1 MYYPVGWPRLLSLPQ
16 ESGTEPVR
24 VCANRDRIL
33 VSILTQDSI
42 LIWYAKPCVPIISHR
57 RSPQSVL
64 ELGTNLLVCWRP
76 DSSMIAV
83 ATSGGHIIFY
93 NLVVLTDLKS
103 LYEQEDPTNQALK
116 RESAELFFKEN
127 VPPLVFSQAFEVP
140 IPGGITDMASIR
152 DELMISTQ
160 DGHIL
165 RYLWDGQVNR
175 DYCLDLRR
183 IPFCMDQQVLR
194 AVPLVEEAH
203 VTSLSYSPLLGGF
216 AIVLSDGRA
225 AFLVANTLKFDPNGV
240 QGIWAGGVED
250 VTCTALNHKYR
261 LIAFGRENSQGA
273 VYSIDESTGGLELS
287 HHLILPTKDYPGC
300 PGPVT
305 AMKWTPDSTSLVLV
319 WGAGGFS
326 IWSTFGTMIMCSL
339 GWDYGDKITDPIRK
353 SPYNIQD
360 LDWSAEGY
368 QLWVVNNSTRQFT
381 GKKDAEFCPF
391 PSDTEGGQEKP
402 DFTSHLGNNVLVIPF
417 VKSPLTVN
425 PAMSANAQ
433 LYLQGEDRIY
443 MNTGDTGVSQK
454 KEAMDKIES
463 IIKNNVCEGDKMPD
477 FNPPASNMQSSHT
490 KQWTIVSIPHTYI
503 SSSWPIRYTAC
514 DTTGQWLAVAGRTG
528 LAYYSEHN
536 KKWKLFGNE
545 TQEKDFIVTGGVLW
559 WKDFLVIGCFN
570 ISANRDEVRLYP
582 REARLENT
590 YCTTEEVDAQV
601 LLLNRLGDRL
611 VVYCANSHI
620 SLYQLER
627 DESNPM
633 LANMT
638 KVQDVDASA
647 LSIHPA
653 CVVSITLTHL
663 RTEARQRSGEGRD
676 SADRS
681 FSADDSASLI
691 MNVSGRLVLIQRE
704 RGSGDEM
711 LYSPPTVLAGSC
723 EQVWLPA
730 TANRDKPHLTLAL
743 WLYCGAAGMR
753 VWLPLFPREGE
764 SSHAFMARRIMLHFP
779 LNNIYPLAILFEDA
793 LMLGVENHTQGFP
806 ESSFTSPSSLPFS
819 TVERVAEVYL
829 QQLLRQLI
837 RRNLGQHAWEIA
849 SSCSKLPYFQHSLEL
864 LLHSVLEEEATS
876 KEPIPDALLPSVVD
890 FIRSFPVY
898 RETVVMCTRKTEVAL
913 WPYMFAAVGSP
924 KDLFSECLERQ
935 ELHVAASYLLVLQSL
950 ESATV
955 SRQHATQLLDAA
967 LDSGDWKLAKDLIR
981 FLRAIDPDECEELAS
996 PRISQILPP
1005 FSSPLSPPH
1014 AEVEDLS
1021 LVLGTL
1027 VGPRTRSISIN
1038 QQPPKTGSPPD
1049 PQNHQ
1054 ALSRSASEKGPKLKR
1069 MSNSSSHNNSRD
1081 ASTAE
1086 EFFID
1091 VILARHARKLL
1102 TAGRMADLGT
1112 FQANL
1117 EYPLVTWLR
1126 REQNRAA
1133 QVDDFVWAVKRIH
1146 QDFDWPWPSDNGG
1159 RSRVN
1164 SNNGGKANN
1173 TNLVEDNLR
1182 QLYIDTGVPRQ
1193 HNQMDSGYLSQGG
1206 SRPVRHSDL
1215 SLLSEHTVDAML
1227 RMRDSNRTLDQRSVL
1242 SDDLG
1247 SVCGIQSPTLSSPPP
1262 LPYTPREAD
1271 PPRKAKAKLNYMLNL
1286 LLEAECLEW
1295 ASCFA
1300 IILQDV
1306 MAIIRIVN
1314 AARSAPDSSNVV
1326 DRLHQGFT
1334 QLTRFASTNSTGYSI
1349 FFDTIQ
1355 PQITSL
1361 ASLSMDSGRE
1371 EQAGQEVEGYRMTT
1385 STPRS
1390 LSRSVSDPGEKVEVD
1405 RATLPRARTPS
1416 PGRDRMEG
1424 AESADESGCVVM

>member
-1 MYYPVGWPRLLSLPQ
+1 MYYPVGWPRMLSLPQ
-16 ESGTEPVR
+16 ESGTDPIR
-24 VCANRDRIL
+24 VSANRDRIL
-33 VSILTQDSI
+33 VAILTQDSI

-57 RSPQSVL
+57 RSPQSVS

-93 NLVVLTDLKS
+93 NLVVLTDVKS
-103 LYEQEDPTNQALK
+103 LYEQEDPTNQALR
-116 RESAELFFKEN
+116 RESAELYFKEN

-152 DELMISTQ
+152 DDLMISTEN
-160 DGHIL
+160 GHIL
-165 RYLWDGQVNR
+165 RYLWDGQVSR

-183 IPFCMDQQVLR
+183 IPFCVDQQVLR

-225 AFLVANTLKFDPNGV
+225 AFLVANSLKFDPNGV

-261 LIAFGRENSQGA
+261 LIAFGRENSQG
-273 VYSIDESTGGLELS
+273 VVFSIDESTGGLEIS
-287 HHLILPTKDYPGC
+287 HQLILPTKDYPGC

-305 AMKWTPDSTSLVLV
+305 ALRWTPDSTSLAMV
-319 WGAGGFS
+319 WAVGGFS

-339 GWDYGDKITDPIRK
+339 GWDHGATDNISK

-360 LDWSAEGY
+360 MDWSAEGY
-368 QLWVVNNSTRQFT
+368 QMWVINSTTRQFT
-381 GKKDAEFCPF
+381 GKKDKEFCPF
-391 PSDTEGGQEKP
+391 PSETEKEEEKP
-402 DFTSHLGNNVLVIPF
+402 DFSSHLGDNVLVIPF

-425 PAMSANAQ
+425 PAMAANDQ
-433 LYLQGEDRIY
+433 LYLQGEDRLY

-454 KEAMDKIES
+454 KEALDKMGS
-463 IIKNNVCEGDKMPD
+463 IINNMADGGPLPD
-477 FNPPASNMQSSHT
+477 FNPPPSNHQSSHT
-490 KQWTIVSIPHTYI
+490 KQWTIVSIPHAYI

-514 DTTGQWLAVAGRTG
+514 DSTGGWMAVAGRTG
-528 LAYYSEHN
+528 LAYYNDHN

-582 REARLENT
+582 REARLENA
-590 YCTTEEVDAQV
+590 YCTIEEVDAQV

-620 SLYQLER
+620 SLYQLTL

-633 LANMT
+633 LAILT

-663 RTEARQRSGEGRD
+663 KTEARQRSGEGRD

-681 FSADDSASLI
+681 ISSADDSASLI
-691 MNVSGRLVLIQRE
+691 MNVSGKLVLIQRE

-730 TANRDKPHLTLAL
+730 TANREKPHLTLAL

-793 LMLGVENHTQGFP
+793 LMLGVENDSQLFP
-806 ESSFTSPSSLPFS
+806 ETSPSSPSSLPFC
-819 TVERVAEVYL
+819 TLQRVSEVYL

-876 KEPIPDALLPSVVD
+876 KDPIPDALLPSVVD

-898 RETVVMCTRKTEVAL
+898 RETVVRCTRKTEVAL
-913 WPYMFAAVGSP
+913 WPYLFAAVGSP
-924 KDLFSECLERQ
+924 KDLFSDCLEMG
-935 ELHVAASYLLVLQSL
+935 ELNTASSYLLVLQSL
-950 ESATV
+950 EPASVA
-955 SRQHATQLLDAA
+955 RQHATQLLDAA
-967 LDSGDWKLAKDLIR
+967 LDSGHWKLAKELIR

-996 PRISQILPP
+996 PRMSQILPP
-1005 FSSPLSPPH
+1005 FSSPVSPPH

-1038 QQPPKTGSPPD
+1038 QPSKTGSPPE
-1049 PQNHQ
+1049 PQNHPT
-1054 ALSRSASEKGPKLKR
+1054 LSRSASEKGPKLKR
-1069 MSNSSSHNNSRD
+1069 MSNSSSHNTSRD
-1081 ASTAE
+1081 AGTAE

-1102 TAGRMADLGT
+1102 TAGKLADLGT

-1117 EYPLVTWLR
+1117 EYPLVSWLR
-1126 REQNRAA
+1126 REQHRAG
-1133 QVDDFVWAVKRIH
+1133 QVDDFVWAVKMIH
-1146 QDFDWPWPSDNGG
+1146 QDFDWPWPGDSGG
-1159 RSRVN
+1159 RSRADQGN
-1164 SNNGGKANN
+1164 A
-1173 TNLVEDNLR
+1173 LVEDNMR

-1193 HNQMDSGYLSQGG
+1193 HMQMDSGYLSQGG
-1206 SRPVRHSDL
+1206 ARPVRQSDL
-1215 SLLSEHTVDAML
+1215 SLLSEQTVDAML
-1227 RMRDSNRTLDQRSVL
+1227 RMRDRPLDQRSVR

-1247 SVCGIQSPTLSSPPP
+1247 SVCGVQSPTLASPPTFP
-1262 LPYTPREAD
+1262 VTPKEAD
-1271 PPRKAKAKLNYMLNL
+1271 PPPKAKAKLNYMLNL

-1314 AARSAPDSSNVV
+1314 AARSTSDSDTVV
-1326 DRLHQGFT
+1326 ARLHQGFL
-1334 QLTRFASTNSTGYSI
+1334 QLNSFASSSSPGYRTFLTS
-1349 FFDTIQ
+1349 IQ
-1355 PQITSL
+1355 PQVDSL
-1361 ASLSMDSGRE
+1361 ASLVMGSEGE
-1371 EQAGQEVEGYRMTT
+1371 EQVGPEMNVYGVSTA
-1385 STPRS
+1385 TPRS

-1405 RATLPRARTPS
+1405 RASLPRARTPS
-1416 PGRDRMEG
+1416 PGRERVEG
-1424 AESADESGCVVM
+1424 EEGGDESGCVVM

>member
-1 MYYPVGWPRLLSLPQ
+1 MLSLPQ
-16 ESGTEPVR
+16 ESGTDPVK
-24 VCANRDRIL
+24 VCSNRDRIL
-33 VSILTQDSI
+33 ISILTQDSI

-57 RSPQSVL
+57 RSPQSVS
-64 ELGTNLLVCWRP
+64 ELGTNRLVCWRP

-83 ATSGGHIIFY
+83 ATTGGHIIFY

-103 LYEQEDPTNQALK
+103 LYEQEDPDNQALK

-140 IPGGITDMASIR
+140 IPGGITDLACIR
-152 DELMISTQ
+152 DELMVATN

-165 RYLWDGQVNR
+165 RYLWDGQANR

-183 IPFCMDQQVLR
+183 IPFCVDQQVLR
-194 AVPLVEEAH
+194 AVPLVEETH
-203 VTSLSYSPLLGGF
+203 VINLAYSPLLGGF
-216 AIVLSDGRA
+216 AIVLDDGRA

-250 VTCTALNHKYR
+250 ATCTALNHKYR
-261 LIAFGRENSQGA
+261 LIAFGRSNSHGI
-273 VYSIDESTGGLELS
+273 VYSIDESTGGLEVS
-287 HHLILPTKDYPGC
+287 HHLQLPTKDYPGC

-305 AMKWTPDSTSLVLV
+305 ALKWTPDSTSLALV
-319 WGAGGFS
+319 WAAGGFS
-326 IWSTFGTMIMCSL
+326 IWSTFGSMIMCSL
-339 GWDYGDKITDPIRK
+339 GWDHGQEIMDVMKK

-368 QLWVVNNSTRQFT
+368 QLWVVNKTTRQFT
-381 GKKDAEFCPF
+381 GKKDADFCPY
-391 PSDTEGGQEKP
+391 PTQHQENDDKN
-402 DFTSHLGNNVLVIPF
+402 DCTSHLGDSVLVIPF

-425 PAMSANAQ
+425 PAMSANDQ

-443 MNTGDTGVSQK
+443 MNTGDAGISQR
-454 KEAMDKIES
+454 KEALDKIGS
-463 IIKNNVCEGDKMPD
+463 IINSQSDGGNLPD
-477 FNPPASNMQSSHT
+477 LQPNASIMQSSHT
-490 KQWTIVSIPHTYI
+490 KQWTIVSIPHAYI

-514 DTTGQWLAVAGRTG
+514 DPTGHWLAVAGRTG
-528 LAYYSEHN
+528 LAYYCDTN

-545 TQEKDFIVTGGVLW
+545 TQEKDFIVTGGILW

-582 REARLENT
+582 RDARLENA

-620 SLYQLER
+620 SLYQLTV
-627 DESNPM
+627 DASNSL
-633 LANMT
+633 LACLT

-663 RTEARQRSGEGRD
+663 RTEARQRSGDGRE
-676 SADRS
+676 STDRS
-681 FSADDSASLI
+681 TCPGDDSASLI

-704 RGSGDEM
+704 RGTGDEM

-723 EQVWLPA
+723 EQVWLPP
-730 TANRDKPHLTLAL
+730 TANRAKPHLTLAL

-779 LNNIYPLAILFEDA
+779 LKNIYPLAILFEDA
-793 LMLGVENHTQGFP
+793 LMLGVENDVQVFP
-806 ESSFTSPSSLPFS
+806 ETSKSSPSSLPFC
-819 TVERVAEVYL
+819 VLGRVSEVYL

-849 SSCSKLPYFQHSLEL
+849 HSCSSLPYFQHSLEL

-876 KEPIPDALLPSVVD
+876 KDPIPDALLPSIVD

-898 RETVVMCTRKTEVAL
+898 RETVVRCTRKTEVAL
-913 WPYMFAAVGSP
+913 WPYLFAAVGSP
-924 KDLFSECLERQ
+924 KDLFSECLEKG
-935 ELHVAASYLLVLQSL
+935 ELSTAASYLIVLQSL
-950 ESATV
+950 EPASVA
-955 SRQHATQLLDAA
+955 RQHATQLLDAA
-967 LDSGDWKLAKDLIR
+967 LDGGNWKLAKELIR
-981 FLRAIDPDECEELAS
+981 FLRAIDPDECDELAS
-996 PRISQILPP
+996 PRISQIMPP
-1005 FSSPLSPPH
+1005 FSSPISPPH

-1027 VGPRTRSISIN
+1027 VGPRTRSISVN
-1038 QQPPKTGSPPD
+1038 QPVKGGSPPE
-1049 PQNHQ
+1049 PQTQNHQ
-1054 ALSRSASEKGPKLKR
+1054 SLSRSASEKGAKLKR
-1069 MSNSSSHNNSRD
+1069 LSNSSSQNTSRD
-1081 ASTAE
+1081 AGTAE

-1102 TAGRMADLGT
+1102 TAGKLADLGT

-1117 EYPLVTWLR
+1117 DYPVVSWLR
-1126 REQNRAA
+1126 REKHRAG
-1133 QVDDFVWAVKRIH
+1133 QVNDFVWAVKKVH
-1146 QDFDWPWPSDNGG
+1146 QDFDWPWPGENGV
-1159 RSRVN
+1159 RSRHDN
-1164 SNNGGKANN
+1164 PSLMSNEIP
-1173 TNLVEDNLR
+1173 TLVEDNLR
-1182 QLYIDTGVPRQ
+1182 QLHIDTGGNVSSR
-1193 HNQMDSGYLSQGG
+1193 NQMDSGYMSQGA
-1206 SRPVRHSDL
+1206 SRPTRQSDL
-1215 SLLSEHTVDAML
+1215 SLLSEQTVDAML
-1227 RMRDSNRTLDQRSVL
+1227 RMRERHDDQRSIR

-1247 SVCGIQSPTLSSPPP
+1247 SVCGIQSPTLTTSPSFPA
-1262 LPYTPREAD
+1262 TPKEAD
-1271 PPRKAKAKLNYMLNL
+1271 PPPKAKAKLNYMLNL

-1300 IILQDV
+1300 FILMDV

-1314 AARSAPDSSNVV
+1314 AARSATDSNAVVERLHKGFLQLESFSSSNSP
-1326 DRLHQGFT
+1326 GYW
-1334 QLTRFASTNSTGYSI
+1334 RFLIG
-1349 FFDTIQ
+1349 IQ
-1355 PQITSL
+1355 PQVGSL
-1361 ASLSMDSGRE
+1361 ANYISSTKTDDNSDEPGE
-1371 EQAGQEVEGYRMTT
+1371 AVSHPS

-1390 LSRSVSDPGEKVEVD
+1390 LSRSVSDPGEKMHLEK
-1405 RATLPRARTPS
+1405 TSQIRARTPS
-1416 PGRDRMEG
+1416 PTQTQE
-1424 AESADESGCVVM
+1424 ASESEQDSGCLIM